1 MVVVGEDL
9 VAAASAE
16 VTPVAVS
23 TAAAAFV
30 VAVLV
35 ASTRQPLCSLV
46 RAEAELAAVEVES
59 ASADRSSKGE
69 FRTLLSEAG
78 ASRAELGCCQ

>member
-1 MVVVGEDL
+1 M
-9 VAAASAE
+9 VAAAAA

-23 TAAAAFV
+23 TAAAFV

-35 ASTRQPLCSLV
+35 ASTRQRRCSVV

-78 ASRAELGCCQ
+78 ASQAELGCCQ